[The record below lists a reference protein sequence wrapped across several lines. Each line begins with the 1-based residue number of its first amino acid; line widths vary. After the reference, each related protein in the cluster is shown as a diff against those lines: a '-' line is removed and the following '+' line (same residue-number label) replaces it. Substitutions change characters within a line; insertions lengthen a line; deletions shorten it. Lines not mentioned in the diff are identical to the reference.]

1 MRNLELTDVDAG
13 AAHGMLFRTSS
24 TDAWIAA
31 IEDWTTWLQ
40 ASGAPPSTLRLRR
53 HQIRN
58 LAERHLQTSP
68 WRITADEL
76 TRHLSRP
83 RWAAETR
90 KSTRAALR
98 SFYGWAQAAGRS
110 RRNPAAGLP
119 PVKVPVAMPRPAD
132 NGTFVAALDAGDDRI
147 RLMLLLGRRAGLRPG
162 EIARLRLV
170 DVDDLYDQVIVSG
183 KGGRARRV
191 PLVDDLRSELYAEL
205 ARRRDGQ
212 AGTGYRY
219 RAGLDRWLFPG
230 QRGAIRPGSVTR
242 LVSRALGAAATAH
255 QLRHACA
262 TSAYAGT
269 RDLLAVQELLGHAR
283 PETTVRYTALPSGAV
298 LAAVRAA
305 AQ

>member
-1 MRNLELTDVDAG
+1 
-13 AAHGMLFRTSS
+13 MLFRTSS
-24 TDAWIAA
+24 TDAWITA

-40 ASGAPPSTLRLRR
+40 AAGAPTSTLRLRR

-68 WRITADEL
+68 WRLGADEL
-76 TRHLSRP
+76 TRYMGRP

-90 KSTRAALR
+90 RSVRAALR
-98 SFYGWAQAAGRS
+98 SFYGWAQATGRV
-110 RRNPAAGLP
+110 RHDPAAGLP
-119 PVKVPVAMPRPAD
+119 PVKVPVPVPRPAD
-132 NGTFVAALDAGDDRI
+132 HATFAAALAAGDDRT
-147 RLMLLLGRRAGLRPG
+147 RLMLLLGRRAGLRAG

-170 DVDDLYDQVIVSG
+170 DVDDRYDQVIVSG

-191 PLVDDLRSELYAEL
+191 PLADDLRAELYAEL
-205 ARRRDGQ
+205 ARRRAGQ

-219 RAGLDRWLFPG
+219 RTGLDRWVFPG
-230 QRGAIRPGSVTR
+230 LRGAIRPGSVSR
-242 LVSRALGAAATAH
+242 LVSRALGATATAH

-298 LAAVRAA
+298 LAAVQAA
-305 AQ
+305 AE